1 MVIEYQIK
9 YSNRKTLNIS
19 VERDRSI
26 IVRAPHYLTAD
37 KIDKIVQSKR
47 QWIKEKLN
55 HTQKYP
61 LVTESK
67 EFVSGETLMYLG
79 KNYQLHV
86 VDEEFEGIQFD
97 QRFKISKANQPK
109 ANELFKKWY
118 LKQALIKIEPLAT
131 KYAKSLGV
139 QYNQFK
145 TSEMKYRWGSCT
157 PANNII
163 FNWRIIKAPMYV
175 LEYLVVHELVH
186 LIENNHTPKFWNILS
201 IQVPNYQKAKNWLK
215 KHGNILEVDFYLV

>member
-26 IVRAPHYLTAD
+26 VVRAPHYLTAD

-79 KNYQLHV
+79 KNYQLLV
-86 VDEEFEGIQFD
+86 VDEEFEGIEFD
-97 QRFKISKANQPK
+97 QRFKISKANQPN

-175 LEYLVVHELVH
+175 LEYLVAHELVH
-186 LIENNHTPKFWNILS
+186 LIENNHTPRFWNILS
-201 IQVPNYQKAKNWLK
+201 IQVPNYEKAKNWLK
-215 KHGNILEVDFYLV
+215 KNGQLLEVDF

>member
-26 IVRAPHYLTAD
+26 VVRAPHYLTAD

-55 HTQKYP
+55 HSQKYP

-79 KNYQLHV
+79 KNYQLLV
-86 VDEEFEGIQFD
+86 VDEEFEGIEFD

-139 QYNQFK
+139 KYNQFK

-175 LEYLVVHELVH
+175 LEYLVAHELVH
-186 LIENNHTPKFWNILS
+186 LIENNHTPRFWNILS
-201 IQVPNYQKAKNWLK
+201 IQVPNYEKAKNWLK
-215 KHGNILEVDFYLV
+215 KNGQLLEVDF

>member
-1 MVIEYQIK
+1 MTFEYQIK

-26 IVRAPHYLTAD
+26 IVRAPHYLTAE
-37 KIDKIVQSKR
+37 KIDKVVQSKR
-47 QWIKEKLN
+47 QWINEKLN

-61 LVTESK
+61 LIAENK

-79 KNYQLHV
+79 KNYQLLI
-86 VDEEFEGIQFD
+86 VDEEIEGIDFD
-97 QRFKISKANQPK
+97 QRFKISKSNQPK

-118 LKQALIKIEPLAT
+118 LSQALKKIEPLAT

-139 QYNQFK
+139 VYNQFK

-175 LEYLVVHELVH
+175 LEYLVAHELVH
-186 LIENNHTPKFWNILS
+186 LIEDNHTPRFWNILS
-201 IQVPNYQKAKNWLK
+201 IQVPNYEKAKNWLK
-215 KHGNILEVDFYLV
+215 KNGQLLEVDF

>member
-26 IVRAPHYLTAD
+26 VVRAPHYLTAD

-55 HTQKYP
+55 HAQKYP
-61 LVTESK
+61 LASENK

-79 KNYQLHV
+79 KNYQLLV
-86 VDEEFEGIQFD
+86 VDEEIEGIEFD

-109 ANELFKKWY
+109 ANELFKK
-118 LKQALIKIEPLAT
+118 
-131 KYAKSLGV
+131 
-139 QYNQFK
+139 
-145 TSEMKYRWGSCT
+145 
-157 PANNII
+157 
-163 FNWRIIKAPMYV
+163 
-175 LEYLVVHELVH
+175 
-186 LIENNHTPKFWNILS
+186 
-201 IQVPNYQKAKNWLK
+201 
-215 KHGNILEVDFYLV
+215 

>member
-26 IVRAPHYLTAD
+26 VVRAPHYLTAD

-55 HTQKYP
+55 HSQKYP
-61 LVTESK
+61 LVTENK

-79 KNYQLHV
+79 KNYQLLV
-86 VDEEFEGIQFD
+86 VAEEFDGIEFD
-97 QRFKISKANQPK
+97 QRFKISKVNQPK

-118 LKQALIKIEPLAT
+118 LKQALIKIEPLAI
-131 KYAKSLGV
+131 KSAISLGV
-139 QYNQFK
+139 
-145 TSEMKYRWGSCT
+145 
-157 PANNII
+157 
-163 FNWRIIKAPMYV
+163 
-175 LEYLVVHELVH
+175 
-186 LIENNHTPKFWNILS
+186 
-201 IQVPNYQKAKNWLK
+201 
-215 KHGNILEVDFYLV
+215 

>member
-1 MVIEYQIK
+1 MIFEYQIK

-26 IVRAPHYLTAD
+26 IVRAPHFLTAD

-61 LVTESK
+61 QIKESK

-79 KNYQLHV
+79 KNYQLLV
-86 VDEEFEGIQFD
+86 VDEEFEGIEFD
-97 QRFKISKANQPK
+97 QRFKISKTNQPN
-109 ANELFKKWY
+109 ANKLFKKWY
-118 LKQALIKIEPLAT
+118 LQQALIKIEPLAT
-131 KYAKSLGV
+131 KYAKNLGV
-139 QYNQFK
+139 AYNQFK

-163 FNWRIIKAPMYV
+163 FNWRIIKAPRSV
-175 LEYLVVHELVH
+175 LEYLVAHELVH
-186 LIENNHTPKFWNILS
+186 LIEDNHTPKFWNILS
-201 IQVPNYQKAKNWLK
+201 IQVPNYEKAKSWLK
-215 KHGNILEVDFYLV
+215 KYGQSLEVDF

>member
-1 MVIEYQIK
+1 MTFEYQIK

-26 IVRAPHYLTAD
+26 IVRAPHYLTAE
-37 KIDKIVQSKR
+37 KIDKVVQSKR

-61 LVTESK
+61 LIAENK

-79 KNYQLHV
+79 KNYQLLI
-86 VDEEFEGIQFD
+86 VDEEIEGIDFD
-97 QRFKISKANQPK
+97 QRFKISKSNQPK
-109 ANELFKKWY
+109 ANELFKQWY
-118 LKQALIKIEPLAT
+118 LSQALKKIEPLAT

-139 QYNQFK
+139 DYNQFK

-175 LEYLVVHELVH
+175 LEYLVAHELVH
-186 LIENNHTPKFWNILS
+186 LMEDNHTPRFWTILS
-201 IQVPNYQKAKNWLK
+201 IQVPNFEKAKTWLK
-215 KHGNILEVDFYLV
+215 QNGQLLEVDF

>member
-1 MVIEYQIK
+1 MTFEYQIK
-9 YSNRKTLNIS
+9 YSNRKILNIS

-26 IVRAPHYLTAD
+26 IVRAPHHLTPE
-37 KIDKIVQSKR
+37 KIEEIVQSKR

-55 HTQKYP
+55 HAQKYP
-61 LVTESK
+61 LVLESK

-79 KNYQLHV
+79 RNYQLLII
-86 VDEEFEGIQFD
+86 DEEIEGIEFD
-97 QRFKISKANQPK
+97 QRFKISKSNQSK

-118 LKQALIKIEPLAT
+118 LKQALKKIEPLAK

-139 QYNQFK
+139 EYNEFK

-175 LEYLVVHELVH
+175 LEYLVAHELVH
-186 LIENNHTPKFWNILS
+186 LIENNHTPRFWNILS
-201 IQVPNYQKAKNWLK
+201 IQVPNYEKAKNWLK
-215 KHGNILEVDFYLV
+215 KNGQLLEVDF

>member
-1 MVIEYQIK
+1 MVIKYQIK

-26 IVRAPHYLTAD
+26 VVRAPHHLTAE

-47 QWIKEKLN
+47 QWIKDKLN
-55 HTQKYP
+55 HAQKYP
-61 LVTESK
+61 DVTESK

-79 KNYQLHV
+79 KNYQLLV
-86 VDEEFEGIQFD
+86 VDEEVEDIEFD
-97 QRFKISKANQPK
+97 QRFKISRANQPK

-118 LKQALIKIEPLAT
+118 LKQALLKIEPLAT

-175 LEYLVVHELVH
+175 LEYLVAHELVH
-186 LIENNHTPKFWNILS
+186 LMESNHTSRFWNILS
-201 IQVPNYQKAKNWLK
+201 IQVPNYLKAKEWLK
-215 KHGNILEVDFYLV
+215 DKGHLLEVDF

>member
-1 MVIEYQIK
+1 MVIEYHIK

-26 IVRAPHYLTAD
+26 VVRAPHHLTAE
-37 KIDKIVQSKR
+37 KINKIVQSKR
-47 QWIKEKLN
+47 QWIKDKLN
-55 HTQKYP
+55 HAQKYP
-61 LVTESK
+61 DVTESK

-79 KNYQLHV
+79 KNYQLLV
-86 VDEEFEGIQFD
+86 VDEEVEDIEFD
-97 QRFKISKANQPK
+97 QRFKISRANQPK

-118 LKQALIKIEPLAT
+118 LKQALVKIEPLAT

-175 LEYLVVHELVH
+175 LEYLVAHELVH
-186 LIENNHTPKFWNILS
+186 LMESNHTSRFWNILS
-201 IQVPNYQKAKNWLK
+201 IQVPNYLKAKEWLK
-215 KHGNILEVDFYLV
+215 DKGHLLEVDF